1 MFVLL
6 PQFPVA
12 TLIEPPPKMRTCQ
25 NSLNITFRMKYL
37 IVQPRPPL
45 PNSLLMSNDVQ
56 WQIEIWRLFNFW
68 TALGQKEKR
77 IWGCWV
83 CWLLL
88 SKSKTG
94 ADDDNLKRISI
105 KCQSFHFISP
115 SYIPNL
121 QNVTDRFSLKGQD
134 LLSKELNKLK
144 NAPLKNWNFWNLL
157 PLRITFFLLG
167 TKFTIYSHLRINQ
180 PFFRNQ
186 VSFST
191 RSKNLPNCCIVIF
204 NFCQIFRAPHPIFLQ
219 IGFENWKH
227 NSITSQ
233 IKTNV
238 TQNNAIKVGTVM
250 KLLLLIFV
258 NIYYRGDPAWKS
270 VFLQIILCLSNIY
283 CFGILSSSV
292 YWSYIFIVLVS
303 SSSFMV
309 TPFNSYVSVYNV
321 IIYCARWQYT

>member
-1 MFVLL
+1 
-6 PQFPVA
+6 
-12 TLIEPPPKMRTCQ
+12 
-25 NSLNITFRMKYL
+25 MKS
-37 IVQPRPPL
+37 V
-45 PNSLLMSNDVQ
+45 MS
-56 WQIEIWRLFNFW
+56 R
-68 TALGQKEKR
+68 KH
-77 IWGCWV
+77 
-83 CWLLL
+83 LLL

-258 NIYYRGDPAWKS
+258 NIYYHGDPAWKS
-270 VFLQIILCLSNIY
+270 VFLKIILCFSNAY
-283 CFGILSSSV
+283 CFGILSSVSV
-292 YWSYIFIVLVS
+292 LILHIHC
-303 SSSFMV
+303 SSFFIFFHGDTIQFICQCM
-309 TPFNSYVSVYNV
+309 YNV
-321 IIYCARWQYT
+321 IIFCARWQYTYWEKSTNDEMSSI

>member
-1 MFVLL
+1 MVI
-6 PQFPVA
+6 FPA
-12 TLIEPPPKMRTCQ
+12 LQKLTHM
-25 NSLNITFRMKYL
+25 NS
-37 IVQPRPPL
+37 V
-45 PNSLLMSNDVQ
+45 MS
-56 WQIEIWRLFNFW
+56 R
-68 TALGQKEKR
+68 KH
-77 IWGCWV
+77 
-83 CWLLL
+83 LLL

-121 QNVTDRFSLKGQD
+121 QNVTDSFSLKGQD

-167 TKFTIYSHLRINQ
+167 TKFTIYSHLRKNQ

-238 TQNNAIKVGTVM
+238 TQNNAIKV
-250 KLLLLIFV
+250 LIFV
-258 NIYYRGDPAWKS
+258 NIFSHHEDPTWKS
-270 VFLQIILCLSNIY
+270 VFLQIILFFTNIY
-283 CFGILSSSV
+283 CFGVLSS
-292 YWSYIFIVLVS
+292 
-303 SSSFMV
+303 
-309 TPFNSYVSVYNV
+309 VSVL
-321 IIYCARWQYT
+321 ILHIYCSTFFVFFHGDTNQFIC